1 MSDFLGTKLTN
12 HDVSEVRREFR
23 KKRKH
28 SHYDEHDFY
37 VYYRNLLAEERKKR
51 EKRESSK
58 RRKEKQQAEAED
70 EFKPCNYLSS
80 RYKRKEDV
88 TKKGLYDYI
97 DEEDSI
103 YEDIIT
109 SAHFDDKA
117 NYADDDL
124 RFSFFNESVSYAL
137 LRNNNYID
145 GIPIGIDMKVA
156 NKYIEED
163 VPKGS
168 GAETIA
174 KQDCLASRGTPT
186 HVTPPPDE
194 ESNAQGG
201 KNCAESNHDV
211 ILKGDS
217 SKRRNPI
224 GPKLPKIFEQIRH
237 KIEEQT
243 HTKERSENAY
253 INILSSRNRLISI
266 KMEEQKAFEKLIKE
280 IYKPKNNF
288 EGAFYKKNQ
297 NSIDQVKKREFDRL
311 RKDFLLPHRRGIHD
325 EGSIA
330 KHAQIEMTATGR
342 RQTFGQTDYE
352 DYSDSSLENVY
363 PSSARRNEKK
373 GHGMLLDRKSR
384 QSEDRCII
392 PYSSLSIDVDS
403 GEEDAFVLY
412 NPGEHQAEEMLLL
425 RSKFYR
431 SLFGSTQVGKPDRG
445 ALADEIE
452 DLNVRYAK
460 LINPNMEVKL
470 SKSELL
476 ELYAP
481 KKSWVQSGRPLTH
494 EEEEA
499 QNEIYVLKNKIN
511 FNNDLKKRHRFYFYC
526 RVKEGRMDADG
537 RMDAGGRTNADG
549 RMDAGG
555 RTNADGRMD
564 AGGRTNADGRM
575 TTDGR
580 INPDGS
586 VSRRVDNILSAP
598 ERAEFEELM
607 GKLKRY
613 YLDFYNR
620 EIANEDVN
628 TNFQIQ
634 EYQFAKCLYEKL
646 GISDPSA
653 GDHSGAEAERSI
665 VDDFLKIPQF
675 VFDAIFC
682 A

>member
-194 ESNAQGG
+194 EPNAQGG

-342 RQTFGQTDYE
+342 RQRFGQTDYE

-403 GEEDAFVLY
+403 
-412 NPGEHQAEEMLLL
+412 GEHQAEEMLLL

-526 RVKEGRMDADG
+526 R
-537 RMDAGGRTNADG
+537 
-549 RMDAGG
+549 
-555 RTNADGRMD
+555 
-564 AGGRTNADGRM
+564 
-575 TTDGR
+575 
-580 INPDGS
+580 
-586 VSRRVDNILSAP
+586 
-598 ERAEFEELM
+598 RAEFEELM